1 MIMTQAKLTLQHYF
15 EAFGIFSEGEIR
27 EALNLFSIRTLK
39 KSEHFVAQGEPCTQ
53 IGFIISGICRS
64 HYLSAKGEDITYCFR
79 FPGEFMVAYSSF
91 ITGQGS
97 LEDMQALSDTEL
109 LVISKSDVDRL
120 ADTSATWMKFLKIT
134 AEQQFIELEKR
145 IFQLQRINALSRY
158 EDLLNNQP
166 EYVQQIPLHYL
177 ASYLGI
183 TQRHLSRI
191 RKEISF

>member
-1 MIMTQAKLTLQHYF
+1 MMPAKSALQHYF
-15 EAFGIFSEGEIR
+15 EAFGIFSEEEIR
-27 EALNLFSIRTLK
+27 SALDLFSVKLLK
-39 KSEHFVAQGEPCTQ
+39 KSELFVSQGQSCTE
-53 IGFIISGICRS
+53 IGFITSGICRS
-64 HYLSAKGEDITYCFR
+64 FYLSEKGEEITYCFR

-97 LEDMQALSDTEL
+97 LEDLQALSPAEL

-120 ADTSATWMKFLKIT
+120 AATSPAWMQFLKIT

-145 IFQLQRINALSRY
+145 IFQLQRVNARTRY
-158 EDLLNNQP
+158 EELLKNQP

-191 RKEISF
+191 RKEIAF